1 MKAIFFDLDNT
12 LYDVS
17 KYNRRAFESISIFLS
32 EKTGMDKNLILSK
45 LTDNWKIKTSMYPN
59 LFDDVLDQ
67 LNIKNNIQQIV
78 KIFNTQIIKDEDIYD
93 DALSIFKKIKK
104 KYKLGI
110 ITDGNIERQQ
120 NKIKK
125 FNMEDIL
132 DTVVYTKN
140 FAPKPSPLAFE
151 YAIKQLDIDP
161 TKTYYVGDNPRIDFM
176 GAKKIG
182 MNTIRI
188 FRGEFID
195 YPSENYVDNNI
206 DNMMDILEIINN

>member
-17 KYNRRAFESISIFLS
+17 KYNQRAFESISIFLS
-32 EKTGMDKNLILSK
+32 KKIGMERNVILSK
-45 LTDNWKIKTSMYPN
+45 LTENWKIKTSMYPN
-59 LFDDVLDQ
+59 LFDEVLDQ
-67 LNIKNNIQQIV
+67 LNIKTNIPQIV
-78 KIFNTQIIKDEDIYD
+78 KIFNSQIIKTDDIYD
-93 DALSIFKKIKK
+93 DALPILKKIKN

-110 ITDGNIERQQ
+110 ITDGNIQRQQ

-125 FNMEDIL
+125 FNMEHMV
-132 DTVVYTKN
+132 DTVVYTKK
-140 FAPKPSPLAFE
+140 FAPKPSPLPFE
-151 YAIKQLDIDP
+151 YGVNQLDIDP
-161 TKTYYVGDNPRIDFM
+161 AKSYYVGDNPQIDFM

-195 YPSENYVDNNI
+195 YPSDNYVDNNI
-206 DNMMDILEIINN
+206 NNMVDILKIINN